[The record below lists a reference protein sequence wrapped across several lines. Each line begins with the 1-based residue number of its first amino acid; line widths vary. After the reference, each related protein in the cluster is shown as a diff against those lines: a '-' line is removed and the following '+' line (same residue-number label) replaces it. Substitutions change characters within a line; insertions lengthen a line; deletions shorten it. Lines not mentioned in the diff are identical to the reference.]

1 MSLFKRKDSPSWWI
15 ELTAPD
21 GRRIQ
26 QSTGTAD
33 RLKAQ
38 ELHDRLKAE
47 FWDQKRLGVKPRHTW
62 QEAVLRWVS
71 EKSQKTTLS
80 ADKSHLRW
88 LDPYMRGKYL
98 DEIDRDLIAEITAA
112 RQKPYEIPRR
122 KGPPRKIV
130 PKPTTVNRTL
140 EIIRAI
146 LRKARDDWEWIVN
159 CPNIPMLKEPAK
171 RIRWITR
178 EQAVLLLGE
187 IPDHQRPMMLFA
199 LETGLRRNNVT
210 HLEWSQVDLER
221 CVAWIHPDQAKA
233 EKAIGVPLSSDAAVL
248 LREQIGKHPTW
259 VFPYHGKPVIQTSTN
274 AWREAVKRAGIAPG
288 FRWHDL
294 RHTWASWHAQ
304 DGTPLNVLQELG
316 GWASAEMVQRYAH
329 LSTEHL
335 AQWVNRRS
343 GLRIAGGTDVF
354 PTEKK
359 KATEKV
365 A

>member
-1 MSLFKRKDSPSWWI
+1 MSLYRRKDSPSWWI

-21 GRRIQ
+21 GRRVQ
-26 QSTGTAD
+26 QSTKTAD
-33 RLKAQ
+33 KLKAQ

-47 FWDQKRLGVKPRHTW
+47 MWDQKRLGIKPRRPW
-62 QEAVLRWVS
+62 QQAVLRYLS
-71 EKSQKTTLS
+71 EKSQKSTLD

-88 LDPYMRGKYL
+88 LDPYMRGKHL
-98 DEIDRDLIAEITAA
+98 DEINRDLIAEITAA
-112 RQKPYEIPRR
+112 RQEPYEIPRK
-122 KGPPRKIV
+122 KGPPRRV
-130 PKPTTVNRTL
+130 NPKPTTVNRTL

-146 LRKARDDWEWIVN
+146 LRKARDDWEWIDN

-171 RIRWITR
+171 RVRWINR
-178 EQAVLLLGE
+178 DQAERLLGLL
-187 IPDHQRPMMLFA
+187 PDHQRPMMRFA
-199 LETGLRRNNVT
+199 LETGLRRRNVT

-233 EKAIGVPLSSDAAVL
+233 EKAIGVPLSTEAVIIL
-248 LREQIGKHPTW
+248 KGQKGKHETW
-259 VFPYHGKPVIQTSTN
+259 VFPYRSKPVTQTSTK
-274 AWREAVKRAGIAPG
+274 AWRQAANEAGIAPG

-335 AQWVNRRS
+335 AQWVNRRT
-343 GLRIAGGTDVF
+343 GLRVGEGTDVF
-354 PTEKK
+354 TTEKE
-359 KATEKV
+359 KATEVV